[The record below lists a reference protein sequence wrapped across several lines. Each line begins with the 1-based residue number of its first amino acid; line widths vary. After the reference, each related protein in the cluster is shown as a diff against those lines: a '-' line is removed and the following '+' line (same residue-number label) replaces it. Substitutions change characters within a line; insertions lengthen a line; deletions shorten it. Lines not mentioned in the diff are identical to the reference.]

1 MRELYVK
8 DLSEY
13 EIDGMNSHDYPD
25 FCDAFIGKAWDK
37 DGNELT
43 QEELD
48 WLHENDSAG
57 VDDAVHSESNMEDWH
72 GTMIDRAMDMSDME
86 R

>member
-13 EIDGMNSHDYPD
+13 EIYGMNSADYPD
-25 FCDAFIGKAWDK
+25 FCDAFIGKAWDAEGK
-37 DGNELT
+37 ELT
-43 QEELD
+43 SDELD
-48 WLHENDSAG
+48 WLNENDSEG
-57 VDDAVHSESNMEDWH
+57 VSEAVHSESNMEDWH
-72 GTMIDRAMDMSDME
+72 STMIDRAMDMADME